1 MGPASS
7 SEPASGGCPSSPAS
21 LNPQVLEEV
30 AVGPCHMVP
39 PLARTASSGSGG
51 DPTPTPYGR
60 TAVATRSFGPSVPGL
75 VAACRAGVGVP
86 GASRGGERNKL
97 SLVVRPSFSGWTGIR
112 TFLCRFTVDCVRA
125 VEFSG
130 FWRSQV
136 LRHLCWPLFLCLPP
150 ASGPA
155 LAPGPWPCLGPWP
168 WPALHHICSPS
179 LAQSPTCQPYS
190 RPFGIVAHR
199 RESLLTNGQTS
210 ELQCE

>member
-30 AVGPCHMVP
+30 AVGPCHMVS

-51 DPTPTPYGR
+51 DPTPTPFGR
-60 TAVATRSFGPSVPGL
+60 IQRWPLAQFWALSAGARSCLPR
-75 VAACRAGVGVP
+75 CGVGVP

-97 SLVVRPSFSGWTGIR
+97 PLVVRPSFSGWTGIR
-112 TFLCRFTVDCVRA
+112 TFLCRFAVDCVRA

-155 LAPGPWPCLGPWP
+155 LAPGPWPCLGSWP
-168 WPALHHICSPS
+168 WPDLHHICSPS
-179 LAQSPTCQPYS
+179 LAQSPNCQPYS

-199 RESLLTNGQTS
+199 RESLLTNW
-210 ELQCE
+210 